1 MLSIMQ
7 KQQTKQNQST
17 CASHTKHI
25 TPVQRRTI
33 CLEVPSSQEVLP
45 GRSSVHMFRS
55 APISNF
61 KHTQYNIIWNVPN
74 VVNDFEVAVH
84 DPRRPEMH
92 MVHAVPCTC
101 SCKNLKSQQPGRASA
116 DSLLHYFASAD
127 LDRFVLVLGLGR
139 LGESAERDLRRTKT
153 TKTTTT
159 AAVDR
164 SWRRC
169 KQQSLGRK
177 FRAFLTRNSP
187 HNMCR
192 GWLCK
197 HIKAIWYTKHL
208 EFLIGSIS
216 S

>member
-1 MLSIMQ
+1 MRH
-7 KQQTKQNQST
+7 TQNT
-17 CASHTKHI
+17 SHPTEDH
-25 TPVQRRTI
+25 
-33 CLEVPSSQEVLP
+33 LLGGSFLA
-45 GRSSVHMFRS
+45 RSSARLVICPH
-55 APISNF
+55 
-61 KHTQYNIIWNVPN
+61 VPQRAN
-74 VVNDFEVAVH
+74 LQFQNTHNTTLFGTCQTWLTTLKSLFTIQEG
-84 DPRRPEMH
+84 PRCTWCM
-92 MVHAVPCTC
+92 PCTC
-101 SCKNLKSQQPGRASA
+101 SCKKPEIAAARESNGRLTST
-116 DSLLHYFASAD
+116 HYFASAD

-153 TKTTTT
+153 TKTTT